1 MIDIST
7 ELAKQFLNGQAPHN
21 SKEIFNSLHSSVK
34 MIFLQKLSDHEIT
47 EEIYVKLRDT
57 LDLNDKLNDDLASVW
72 LQIALKSGITH
83 VIPIVKDY
91 LGRVGRMKY
100 LRPIYKLF
108 FKLDHEEARKTFEI
122 NR

>member
-1 MIDIST
+1 
-7 ELAKQFLNGQAPHN
+7 
-21 SKEIFNSLHSSVK
+21 
-34 MIFLQKLSDHEIT
+34 MIFLNKLFEQQISQD
-47 EEIYVKLRDT
+47 IYIKLRDT
-57 LDLNDKLNDDLASVW
+57 LELNNNLNDDLASVW
-72 LQIALKSGITH
+72 LQIALKSGIND

-108 FKLDHEEARKTFEI
+108 IKLNSEEARKTFEI